1 MRQPFVRFV
10 KDQSGATAVEY
21 GLILAG
27 IAVAILAALSLI
39 GTNIAGVFNSVAND
53 LKPASRRAP
62 S

>member
-1 MRQPFVRFV
+1 MRLPFARFV

-39 GTNIAGVFNSVAND
+39 GTNIAGIFNSVAND
-53 LKPASRRAP
+53 LKPAG
-62 S
+62 

>member
-1 MRQPFVRFV
+1 MRQPFVRFM

-53 LKPASRRAP
+53 LKPAG
-62 S
+62 

>member
-1 MRQPFVRFV
+1 MRLPFVRFV

-39 GTNIAGVFNSVAND
+39 GTNIAGIFNSVAND
-53 LKPASRRAP
+53 LKPAG
-62 S
+62 